1 MGVPKHQTFVNHG
14 LKFLY
19 DYRFNDSYLSSVF
32 VWKGHTIVIDWAFD
46 RCGPEDAFDY
56 SQYCEMQNR
65 LMFEHPSLLRFNCY
79 DENETLTEIEK
90 TLASLSEGEL
100 SDDGGSY
107 DTAHVDNT
115 PLESAFESV
124 FSDIYGPETL
134 GCLHKE
140 VPISNGSTGNF
151 FIDYVVETK
160 TEKYAFEENG
170 ISYHHPCIIGKEK
183 YDSLLR
189 KQNLMVMLGY
199 RVYRFSTENLTF
211 KDKTGED
218 LKRFLP
224 NKSEFLPKAILSS
237 SRGFA
242 LYEHQSDALRQIDLD
257 RLSGKTASLIV
268 SPMATGKSEI
278 CLSDLN
284 KDYVKEQCRHVL
296 ILVPSVKVKQD
307 WESRVASLRDQYEID
322 VLFYNVAF
330 LRKNSLPQDYYD
342 YIVFDEAHHAQAAN
356 CKATLQYFTPKYL
369 LGLTATDER
378 LDKKRLEEIFG
389 NYQVQMTLREA
400 IDKDIVTDIRAF
412 RLLSNVDLSEIRY
425 NGQDFNYADLE
436 RNVVVESRNEL
447 IAKTLSK
454 YFAPRE
460 GFFKQGIVFCVNKAH
475 TKRIAALLNARG
487 LKAEAVYG
495 GNSRNEKA
503 FDDYAKRKLQFL
515 CSCQII
521 SEGWDSP
528 QTEVIVMAR
537 PTLSKVLY
545 MQQLGRG
552 LRHFPGKECMFLI
565 DVVDN
570 YSAKLQPWN
579 FHSLFHVSSYVPF
592 AGVRSTVN
600 PYIEIFGLSEE
611 EVAMREIDIFTFEE
625 KYAGYLSLE
634 QAARELYIGT
644 MTLQNWNKQ
653 KGYASLYLPIG
664 SRQVPYFSA
673 EDIQKIRQERKLSIH
688 NDETI
693 VKDFFDFVE
702 ENTLTFSFKLVFL
715 INAVKMADQ
724 EGNINLSEISFRYAD
739 FYLSRLKKGLPV
751 DRPNCIYDETHLKD
765 ASFVKESL
773 LSNPF
778 EKFERKRFFFRAKD
792 LNLISFNPALWSALT
807 AKDKQ
812 AIICK
817 EIAFLK
823 EYYARYGGYD
833 EGYQF

>member
-1 MGVPKHQTFVNHG
+1 MGVSNRQAFINHG
-14 LKFLY
+14 LQFFQ
-19 DYRFNDSYLSSVF
+19 DYRFNDKYQSSVF
-32 VWKGHTIVIDWAFD
+32 LYKDHTIIIDWAFD
-46 RCGPEDAFDY
+46 VSSSDDAFDY
-56 SQYCEMQNR
+56 SQYCEMQNH
-65 LMFEHPSLLRFNCY
+65 LMFEKPSVLRFNCW
-79 DENETLTEIEK
+79 DIESTLEDIERA
-90 TLASLSEGEL
+90 LNILSEGEL
-100 SDDGGSY
+100 NDDGGSF
-107 DTAHVDNT
+107 DASHVDNT
-115 PLESAFESV
+115 PLELAFESV

-134 GCLHKE
+134 GCLYKE

-160 TEKYAFEENG
+160 TTKYAFEENG
-170 ISYHHPCIIGKEK
+170 VSYHHPCIIGKDR
-183 YDSLLR
+183 YAALLK

-199 RVYRFSTENLTF
+199 RVYRFSTDNLAF

-218 LKRFLP
+218 LKRFLSD
-224 NKSEFLPKAILSS
+224 KSEFLPKAVLSS

-242 LYEHQSDALRQIDLD
+242 LYEHQSDALRQLDFD

-284 KDYVKEQCRHVL
+284 KDYVKEQCKRVL
-296 ILVPSVKVKQD
+296 ILVPSIRVKQD
-307 WESRVASLRDQYEID
+307 WENRVAPLRGQYEID

-330 LRKNSLPQDYYD
+330 MRKSGLPQDYYD

-378 LDKKRLEEIFG
+378 LDRKRLEEVFG

-447 IAKTLSK
+447 IAETLAK
-454 YFAPRE
+454 YFIPQD
-460 GFFKQGIVFCVNKAH
+460 GFYKQGIVFCVNKAH
-475 TKRIAALLNARG
+475 TKRIAALLNQKG

-495 GNSRNEKA
+495 GNSKNERA
-503 FDDYAKRKLQFL
+503 FQGYAERKVQFL

-579 FHSLFHVSSYVPF
+579 FHSLFHISSYIPF
-592 AGVRSTVN
+592 AGLRSTEN

-653 KGYASLYLPIG
+653 KNYASLYLPIG
-664 SRQVPYFSA
+664 SRQVPYFNQ
-673 EDIQKIRQERKLSIH
+673 EDIDRIRQERGLSVH

-715 INAVKMADQ
+715 INAIKLADQ
-724 EGNINLSEISFRYAD
+724 EGNINLSDISARYAD
-739 FYLSRLKKGLPV
+739 FYRSRLAKGLPV
-751 DRPNCIYDETHLKD
+751 DRPNCIYDETRLNN

-792 LNLISFNPALWSALT
+792 LNLISFNPALWHGLT
-807 AKDKQ
+807 DSDKVS
-812 AIICK
+812 IMEK
-817 EIAFLK
+817 EMVFLK
-823 EYYARYGGYD
+823 EYYVNYGGYD